1 MVQKWLRKTVL
12 ASLTIIS
19 IVQAENI
26 PNPCEL
32 LTHQEVEQLMNIPM
46 KEGRLKD
53 SKNQFIGLVCSYF
66 SVNLFDKSGSI
77 TLTIDTTQSMKE
89 TDSIYASAKD
99 HYDRQKHAYIEAQK
113 EQNKL
118 NAFPT
123 IEGLGDD
130 AYWNHVSLIIL
141 DKDTYLDI
149 HINAGAGMS
158 GKNKDEVQKKVE
170 ERNLT
175 IAKKVAA
182 LILQKLHT
190 KP

>member
-1 MVQKWLRKTVL
+1 MYAIR
-12 ASLTIIS
+12 
-19 IVQAENI
+19 
-26 PNPCEL
+26 
-32 LTHQEVEQLMNIPM
+32 
-46 KEGRLKD
+46 
-53 SKNQFIGLVCSYF
+53 SYY
-66 SVNLFDKSGSI
+66 G
-77 TLTIDTTQSMKE
+77 
-89 TDSIYASAKD
+89 
-99 HYDRQKHAYIEAQK
+99 
-113 EQNKL
+113 
-118 NAFPT
+118 
-123 IEGLGDD
+123 
-130 AYWNHVSLIIL
+130 NHVSLIIL